1 MPIAPPDDLS
11 MKADMVPDS
20 GIAAGTVSRRDW
32 TALLALALVLRLVA
46 AWQESV
52 LHPDEVFQ
60 YLEGAFRLLHGYSV
74 VTWEYRDGMRGDLYP
89 ALLALPMRLGEWI
102 APDGS
107 LTIWLPRT
115 MMAILSLSIVAV
127 AGWMGARVS
136 RMHFWVAGLIAACWP
151 DLVIFAPHPLTEQMA
166 ALLAAP
172 AVALLSP
179 ERSARQLL
187 AIAAA
192 IGLAVV
198 FRPHVAP
205 ALALV
210 LLLYA
215 WRTGWQSL
223 WPLVVGGLI
232 GLAIGGVSDIAGGHW
247 PFEWMVHNVERNIV
261 DNVSARYGVSGPFQY
276 LIDMAKLWGFWT
288 LPLLLVIAIGA
299 RRYPLLLVLA
309 IANIALHSA
318 IGHKEYRFIIL
329 SVSAMILLAGVGTGD
344 AIGWI
349 RRRTGRGTLFPVAI
363 VTVVWVAA
371 AAQTTPTLYHYGR
384 ATVTPFAG
392 EAFDL
397 ARARPGLCGIAVIGY
412 PFSRAHGYAR
422 LQRPVPMLLQTPR
435 DPRLDPALFNFA
447 LVKKGYAAQLP
458 PDFRVTRCA
467 SDGGACVFERQGGCR
482 AGHSP
487 GEINTYLIRRG
498 M

>member
-1 MPIAPPDDLS
+1 
-11 MKADMVPDS
+11 MVPDS

-115 MMAILSLSIVAV
+115 MMAILSLSIVAA
-127 AGWMGARVS
+127 AGAIGARVS
-136 RMHFWVAGLIAACWP
+136 RLHFWVAGLIAACWP
-151 DLVIFAPHPLTEQMA
+151 DLVAFAPHPLTEQMA

-172 AVALLSP
+172 AISLLSP
-179 ERSARQLL
+179 ERSARQLV

-210 LLLYA
+210 LLLYV

-223 WPLVVGGLI
+223 WPLVAGGLI

-276 LIDMAKLWGFWT
+276 AVDLLALWGLWT
-288 LPLLLVIAIGA
+288 APILVLAALGA
-299 RRYPLLLVLA
+299 RRYPLLAVVA
-309 IANIALHSA
+309 IANILVHSA

-329 SVSAMILLAGVGTGD
+329 SVTAIILLAGIGTGD
-344 AIGWI
+344 AIAALRAQRGRQGW
-349 RRRTGRGTLFPVAI
+349 RVALVLGAGWLAAATHVAPALYHLGGRVVTLFS
-363 VTVVWVAA
+363 AA
-371 AAQTTPTLYHYGR
+371 ASDRLR
-384 ATVTPFAG
+384 AK
-392 EAFDL
+392 
-397 ARARPGLCGIAVIGY
+397 PGLCGMAVVGNRVFRVY
-412 PFSRAHGYAR
+412 GYAR
-422 LQRPVPMLLQTPR
+422 LQRRVPIFVQAPG
-435 DPRLDPALFNFA
+435 DPRVDPAQFNAA
-447 LVKKGYAAQLP
+447 LVWKGHADALT
-458 PDFRVTRCA
+458 PDFRATTCSA
-467 SDGGACVFERQGGCR
+467 DGSQCLYERTGGCSAATSR
-482 AGHSP
+482 A
-487 GEINTYLIRRG
+487 EINRYLADRG